1 MHPRLGSATL
11 SHLNFPGKSNPNFPW
26 EESQWDNT
34 VITRKE
40 KKKKQAEGRW
50 DRQTQ
55 REGAEKTDIW
65 TKTDKHRERGGGVET
80 DRQRRNREREKERE
94 GEREHS
100 VLIHSLLIHITVHT
114 TSSTEQAYLECRF
127 LALTIVPYSHGSTS
141 FLPYYSARLHIAP
154 YPRPHPIPVLHT
166 VFALS
171 GQPT

>member
-1 MHPRLGSATL
+1 MGQYSYY
-11 SHLNFPGKSNPNFPW
+11 KK
-26 EESQWDNT
+26 
-34 VITRKE
+34 RKE
-40 KKKKQAEGRW
+40 KETGGGTLGQTNTERGSGKDRHMDE
-50 DRQTQ
+50 DRQAQ
-55 REGAEKTDIW
+55 RE
-65 TKTDKHRERGGGVET
+65 GGGVET

-154 YPRPHPIPVLHT
+154 YPRPHPIPVSYTHLT
-166 VFALS
+166 L
-171 GQPT
+171 PTKLIV